1 MKIEIGESLALS
13 YLKHV
18 KKCIIYQTN
27 WKVSSHWTINNK
39 EKLAAIFDKVRKE
52 KAFTGI
58 LKKSKLDQFLK
69 QAEIDAIGIDQTGKI
84 YAIDIA
90 YHGNGLGY
98 GSIEESKARIMK
110 KLVRSYLSIL
120 CYFPSPSSFPTP
132 SPEEERCE
140 IIFASPRVTGDREES
155 IREYFN
161 ELKALLGA
169 ELKEDRVVLKYVSND
184 EFKEQILDPTI
195 EAGEEDADTNE
206 LFLRSYKLLNLPY
219 TKAKSKK
226 KKAISSASSS
236 IETGS

>member
-18 KKCIIYQTN
+18 KKCVIYQTN

-58 LKKSKLDQFLK
+58 LKKSELDQFLK

-90 YHGNGLGY
+90 YHGDGLRY
-98 GSIEESKARIMK
+98 GSTEQAKARIMK
-110 KLVRSYLSIL
+110 KFVRSYLAVL
-120 CYFPSPSSFPTP
+120 RYFSSSFSDP
-132 SPEEERCE
+132 SPEGERCE
-140 IIFASPRVTGDREES
+140 IIFASPRVIGERDES
-155 IREYFN
+155 IRKYFN
-161 ELKALLGA
+161 ELIALLEP
-169 ELKEDRVVLKYVSND
+169 ELKRDKVVFRYITND
-184 EFKEQILDPTI
+184 EFKKVILDPTLKAC
-195 EAGEEDADTNE
+195 EKNADTNE

-219 TKAKSKK
+219 TEAKSTK
-226 KKAISSASSS
+226 KKASSSASSS
-236 IETGS
+236 LETGS

>member
-18 KKCIIYQTN
+18 KKCVIYQTN
-27 WKVSSHWTINNK
+27 WKISSQWKNYNE
-39 EKLAAIFDKVRKE
+39 EKLDIIFE
-52 KAFTGI
+52 KISGRETFRGI
-58 LKKSKLDQFLK
+58 LKQSKLDQFLK

-90 YHGNGLGY
+90 YHENGLGY
-98 GSIEESKARIMK
+98 GSKEESKARIVK
-110 KLVRSYLSIL
+110 KLVRSYLAIL
-120 CYFPSPSSFPTP
+120 CYFSSRSSFFDS

-140 IIFASPRVTGDREES
+140 IIFASPKVVGGRDEC

-161 ELKALLGA
+161 ELKALLEA
-169 ELKEDRVVLKYVSND
+169 ELKGDKVVLKYISNN

-195 EAGEEDADTNE
+195 KAGEEDADTNE

-219 TKAKSKK
+219 TKAKAKK
-226 KKAISSASSS
+226 KKVDPLVVI
-236 IETGS
+236 